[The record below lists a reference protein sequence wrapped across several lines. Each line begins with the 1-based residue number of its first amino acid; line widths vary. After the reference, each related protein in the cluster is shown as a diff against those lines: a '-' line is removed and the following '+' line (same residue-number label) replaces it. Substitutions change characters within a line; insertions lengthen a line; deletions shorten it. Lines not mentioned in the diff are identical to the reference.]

1 MHLLLKVMQEE
12 KSIFTAVEFG
22 KRLKSLRKHHKVTQI
37 ELSDR
42 LDIDDGS
49 LRRIESGRTNP
60 TLLTISKIA
69 QALRTPLWI
78 FFLPLQQF
86 ESFLLEEKEKEKVKN

>member
-1 MHLLLKVMQEE
+1 MRLLLKVMQEE
-12 KSIFTAVEFG
+12 TTIFTAEEFG
-22 KRLKSLRKHHKVTQI
+22 QRLKSLRKYHKVTQI

-60 TLLTISKIA
+60 TLQTISKIA
-69 QALRTPLWI
+69 QGLGTPLWV

-86 ESFLLEEKEKEKVKN
+86 ESFLTEQKKKEEIEH